1 MFGLAGELSFG
12 FTVGLTS
19 GLAFGLAF
27 GLALAADSPW
37 PRYMFVTILLAHR
50 GDLPKRPA
58 VFLDWAYKAGLIR
71 LSGIAVNS
79 GIENSKLGW
88 QVTDRTE
95 CAPEV
100 SGRQSIH

>member
-37 PRYMFVTILLAHR
+37 PRYMFVAIFLARR

-58 VFLDWAYKAGLIR
+58 VFLDWAYEQGLGKVDLPVI
-71 LSGIAVNS
+71 
-79 GIENSKLGW
+79 
-88 QVTDRTE
+88 
-95 CAPEV
+95 
-100 SGRQSIH
+100 